1 MAPRSVYG
9 ACAWGNGT
17 DLTLSDTTNAGYNT
31 KDVPNI
37 PNIFFGETPP
47 AASNFL
53 DETQPGKL
61 KTLPLTGLLRG
72 GFVVSPIA
80 SGVIEEGKTVPLGML
95 ETAYII
101 RHRNIILRDSGI
113 SLPVPLKSSTQSEFE
128 NLTALIAAANTAPGS
143 GYRYY
148 YPAASYAYAYEP
160 VVKQGETLHEKF
172 RAHRWFLPTPGDAQM
187 ARCVINME
195 GSPFAKAEIL
205 GVFIASGY
213 IHTTG
218 EHQNAE
224 SCYKMNIRNGIV
236 YTASYGYML
245 KSNSNSNVLPM
256 VQF

>member
-1 MAPRSVYG
+1 MAPRSVHG
-9 ACAWGNGT
+9 ACAWGNDT
-17 DLTLSDTTNAGYNT
+17 VLTLSDTANAGYITN
-31 KDVPNI
+31 DVPNI
-37 PNIFFGETPP
+37 PNIYFGETPP

-113 SLPVPLKSSTQSEFE
+113 SLPVPVKSSTQSEFE
-128 NLTALIAAANTAPGS
+128 NLTALIAAANTSPGS

-172 RAHRWFLPTPGDAQM
+172 RAHRWFLPTPGEAQM

-195 GSPFAKAEIL
+195 GSPFATAKVL
-205 GVFIASGY
+205 GVFTASGY

-218 EHQNAE
+218 EHE
-224 SCYKMNIRNGIV
+224 RTEFCYKRNIRDGIV
-236 YTASYGYML
+236 YTALYDRMS
-245 KSNSNSNVLPM
+245 KSGGNSSVLPM